1 MIEPIADM
9 PAGTIGFRVE
19 GELTDADYEGTLAPG
34 LKAAAGTGEVRLM
47 LVGTKGFDLM
57 SFKSRFEAA
66 RNDPDLDLGHKK
78 DWRRVAVVADTNFV
92 VRAAFPAVAKAI
104 PVDVK
109 LFGLGDEAKARTWI
123 TT

>member
-1 MIEPIADM
+1 M
-9 PAGTIGFRVE
+9 
-19 GELTDADYEGTLAPG
+19 APG
-34 LKAAAGTGEVRLM
+34 LRAAAGTGEVRLM

-57 SFKSRFEAA
+57 SFKARFETA
-66 RNDPDLDLGHKK
+66 RNDPDLDLGHKR

-109 LFGLGDEAKARTWI
+109 LFGLGDEAKARAWI